1 MWRNVDNPLSA
12 HRCAGKLYRAPVDN
26 DCGQMCTNFRS
37 DEKNR
42 GVSMPFMWHN
52 FTSF

>member
-12 HRCAGKLYRAPVDN
+12 RGCTGKLCRGPVDN
-26 DCGQMCTNFRS
+26 DCGQMCTTLWS

-42 GVSMPFMWHN
+42 VMRATFGWHS